1 MTEQPK
7 TRERDIY
14 LNSPDPGHRAM
25 VLPEGMTCGDCYH
38 CARCVAIF
46 GHVPADEVC
55 DWYPS
60 RFLKADRRMKSEC
73 RRGYLEI

>member
-1 MTEQPK
+1 MEQTPQ
-7 TRERDIY
+7 TRERETY
-14 LNSPDPGHRAM
+14 LNDRDTCRRAM

-60 RFLKADRRMKSEC
+60 RFSKAVVDDADN
-73 RRGYLEI
+73 